1 MTNRWA
7 CRAMALLLLWWAA
20 AGAVLAQGAD
30 PWADWQSADSAHFR
44 VHYRATQRAQAEA
57 VARAAERV
65 YPRVTQ
71 GLQWEP
77 RGRTEIVVYSELD
90 IANGF
95 TTPLPFNLIGV
106 FLTPP
111 DEGQLLDN
119 SPWLDLLLVHEF
131 THAVHLDKVRGAPR
145 ILQAIFGNVAWFMPN
160 LLAPAWTLEG
170 IAVYNES
177 DPATGRGRLKG
188 PMFEAWL
195 RAERAR
201 GFIRLSELNADGRG
215 LPLAKQYL
223 YGAYFYEYLA
233 RRYGADKPQ
242 AFIER
247 YSGNIV
253 PRLHSGP
260 YDATGKMMDELWDE
274 FLADLAQQ
282 VDTRGAAITARP
294 QVVGERLAGPL
305 FEIGGVGMLPDGA
318 LVAAL
323 DDGLGRAQ
331 LVRLGADGSRKV
343 LADLN
348 AGARLSVAADGRV
361 LVAQLDICDTHY
373 LAYDLYRLEEG
384 GGLRAL
390 SHCAH
395 LRRGVDF
402 AGGVAAVQLDGG
414 RTRLVAMDA
423 QGGRLRTLWEAAAD
437 GDIVDLA
444 PTSGGQRLALVVR
457 QGADWRLLEVDPA
470 QPQAAPKLLLRR
482 GAPIASLRAGARGLE
497 MVLAEDGQHN
507 VWRLAGGRLERLTHS
522 HTAVTEQSGSA
533 ADGSLGSVNIVA
545 GGYEL
550 RRLAAAV
557 PLQTLAADTRE
568 AAPAAPEAAAGADG
582 ALGEGRS
589 YAAWRSVYPR
599 WWLPAVTSDRGL
611 TAYGASTSGSDA
623 LGFHAYAA
631 LLQWETSQHEAI
643 GSLEYLF
650 LGEHDFAITRTL
662 TPRAWTGDSGDER
675 TTVYDRRTRA
685 QWVSQLPWLRLDR
698 RIRFGVGAAFDRLE
712 QVDVVSTSQTRQ
724 RDERVAAALLDVDTR
739 GSNWF
744 AEGPNRGGRATLLYE
759 SYRPFA
765 SGTDAN
771 APHYDGAVLRADL
784 RGFVPLGRTVLA
796 LRWTEARA
804 QGSTEAF
811 QLGGATDEQLQ
822 FGPVLNSR
830 NLALRG
836 YRGDEPEL
844 RGRNARVATVE
855 FRTPLA
861 DIDRH
866 GMVPPFGIDRLSAMA
881 FVEAGGAWST
891 GNGPDRWRKS
901 VGFELLGEV
910 RLLYALGLD
919 LRLGVAT
926 ALDEPK
932 GTRAYLRIGRGF

>member
-1 MTNRWA
+1 MTIRWP
-7 CRAMALLLLWWAA
+7 CRALALLLLWCTL
-20 AGAVLAQGAD
+20 AGAAFAQGAD

-65 YPRVTQ
+65 YPRVTE

-77 RGRTEIVVYSELD
+77 RGRTELVVYSELD

-95 TTPLPFNLIGV
+95 TTPLPFNIIGV

-119 SPWLDLLLVHEF
+119 SVWLDLLLVHEF

-145 ILQAIFGNVAWFMPN
+145 ILQTIFGTVPWFIPN
-160 LLAPAWTLEG
+160 LLAPGWTLEG

-177 DPATGRGRLKG
+177 DPAAGRGRLKG

-195 RAERAR
+195 RAERSK
-201 GFIRLSELNADGRG
+201 GFIKLAELNADGRA

-223 YGAYFYEYLA
+223 YGAYFFEFLA
-233 RRYGADKPQ
+233 RKYGTDKPL

-282 VDTRGAAITARP
+282 VDARGAAITARP
-294 QVVGERLAGPL
+294 EVLGQKVAGPV

-343 LADLN
+343 LADLT

-361 LVAQLDICDTHY
+361 LVAQLDICNTHY

-390 SHCAH
+390 SSCAH
-395 LRRGVDF
+395 LRRGVDY

-414 RTRLVAMDA
+414 RTRRGAMGA
-423 QGGRLRTLWEAAAD
+423 QGGELRTLWEAPA
-437 GDIVDLA
+437 GTDIVDLA
-444 PTSGGQRLALVVR
+444 PTGGGQRLALSVHE
-457 QGADWRLLEVDPA
+457 GADWRLLEIDPA

-482 GAPIASLRAGARGLE
+482 AHPIASLRAGAKGLE
-497 MVLAEDGQHN
+497 MVLVDEGQYN
-507 VWRLAGGRLERLTHS
+507 AWRLAGGRLERLTHS
-522 HTAVTEQSGSA
+522 HTAVIEQSGSA
-533 ADGSLGSVNIVA
+533 ADGSLASVNVVP

-550 RRLAAAV
+550 RRLAATP
-557 PLQTLAADTRE
+557 PLQTLDADTRE
-568 AAPAAPEAAAGADG
+568 APPAAPAAAGNADTS
-582 ALGEGRS
+582 LGEGRS

-599 WWLPAVTSDRGL
+599 SWLPAITSDRGL
-611 TAYGASTSGSDA
+611 TAYGASTFGGDA

-650 LGEHDFAITRTL
+650 LGSNDFAITRTL
-662 TPRAWTGDSGDER
+662 SARAWTGDSGNER
-675 TTVYDRRTRA
+675 TTIYDRRTRA
-685 QWVSQLPWLRLDR
+685 QWVSLLPWLRLER
-698 RIRFGVGAAFDRLE
+698 RIAFGVGAAIDRLE
-712 QVDVVSTSQTRQ
+712 QVDVDSATQTRR
-724 RDERVAAALLDVDTR
+724 RDERVAAALFDFDTR
-739 GSNWF
+739 GTNWY
-744 AEGPNRGGRATLLYE
+744 AEGPNRGGRGTLLYE
-759 SYRPFA
+759 TYRPFS

-771 APHYDGAVLRADL
+771 APHYTGAVLRADL
-784 RGFVPLGRTVLA
+784 RGFVPLGRSVLA

-804 QGSTEAF
+804 KGTTEAF

-822 FGPVLNSR
+822 YGPVLNSR
-830 NLALRG
+830 NLAFRG

-844 RGRNARVATVE
+844 RGRDARVATVE

-881 FVEAGGAWST
+881 FVEAGGAWSA

-910 RLLYALGLD
+910 RALYALGLD
-919 LRLGVAT
+919 LRLGVAS

-932 GTRAYLRIGRGF
+932 GTRVYLRIGRGF